1 MVSQLVCKSVACEGL
16 CGPQRPFRKHVEVS
30 RKPWLPCMAGNDL
43 LEADRVDRNP
53 ALSVILAARDEV
65 GSVHESV
72 MSILAQDYSG
82 TLEVIE
88 VNDCSTDRS
97 GEILDELM
105 TVQFG
110 LIRQCPGNAFAP
122 RNGQLVA
129 VCANRPRFDFRQVGR
144 LWQLAFEGHFFFAR
158 SSILVELL
166 LGNDYGVVVSCLGCD
181 VEPDSSLASA
191 HTRERAG
198 ADPLISR

>member
-1 MVSQLVCKSVACEGL
+1 
-16 CGPQRPFRKHVEVS
+16 
-30 RKPWLPCMAGNDL
+30 
-43 LEADRVDRNP
+43 
-53 ALSVILAARDEV
+53 
-65 GSVHESV
+65 V
-72 MSILAQDYSG
+72 MSMLAQDYSG
-82 TLEVIE
+82 TLEVIA
-88 VNDCSTDRS
+88 VNDRSTDRT
-97 GEILDELM
+97 GEILDEL
-105 TVQFG
+105 TTGQLG
-110 LIRQCPGNAFAP
+110 LIRQCPGNAIAP